1 MEVRRDNPGWPP
13 TGNGAPVRK
22 NTHVRT
28 LLDMD
33 ITDHPAEPEQ
43 VYCSVVV
50 PFYNEEE
57 LVERFCKRLAKVMRT
72 LDKSYEIIL
81 VNDGS
86 TDRTGEMLAEVAMRE
101 PKVLL
106 VDFKRNFGQTAA
118 LQAGFDHAN
127 GEIIIALDGD
137 MENDSF
143 EIPIFLDKIE
153 EGYDIVSGWRKR
165 RQHGWLLRRIPSMAA
180 NWILKKISG
189 VDLHDFGVTFKAYR
203 REVIE
208 DVRLY
213 GDMHRFI
220 PAVCSRLG
228 ARTCEIVTKHINR
241 PAGQSK
247 YGLGRT
253 FRVALDLITLRF
265 TTAYLT
271 RPLHFFGKGGLT
283 LLALGSLILA
293 YGLVRKIIGWFGDG
307 FDLFTEHGPLM
318 ALGFMSIITAMLLL
332 ATGLIG
338 ELLMRIYFEST
349 GARTYRVQ
357 RLVGHSRGD
366 DAAPMRSD
374 RTGAD
379 NGASQKEQPEPQRSI
394 MT

>member
-1 MEVRRDNPGWPP
+1 
-13 TGNGAPVRK
+13 
-22 NTHVRT
+22 
-28 LLDMD
+28 MD
-33 ITDHPAEPEQ
+33 INSHPAQPPQ

-50 PFYNEEE
+50 PFFNEEE
-57 LVERFCKRLAKVMRT
+57 LVDRFYNRLAKVMRK

-86 TDRTGEMLAEVAMRE
+86 TDRTGEILEQIALRDQN
-101 PKVLL
+101 VLL
-106 VDFKRNFGQTAA
+106 VDFKRNFGQTPA
-118 LQAGFDHAN
+118 LQAGFDHAR
-127 GEIIIALDGD
+127 GEIIVALDGD

-143 EIPIFLDKIE
+143 EIPIFLDKIA

-180 NWILKKISG
+180 NWSLRRISG

-203 REVIE
+203 REVLENI
-208 DVRLY
+208 RLY
-213 GDMHRFI
+213 GDMHRFV

-241 PAGQSK
+241 PAGESK

-283 LLALGSLILA
+283 LLALGAVILT
-293 YGLVRKIIGWFGDG
+293 YGLIRKIIGWFGDG
-307 FDLFTEHGPLM
+307 FDLFTVHGPLM
-318 ALGFMSIITAMLLL
+318 ALGFMSIITAFLLL

-338 ELLMRIYFEST
+338 EMLMRIYFEST
-349 GARTYRVQ
+349 GARTYHVKK
-357 RLVGHSRGD
+357 LVGLGQDADAPPGD
-366 DAAPMRSD
+366 SD
-374 RTGAD
+374 QTGLGAD
-379 NGASQKEQPEPQRSI
+379 DTPQDHVSPPRSI

>member
-1 MEVRRDNPGWPP
+1 M
-13 TGNGAPVRK
+13 
-22 NTHVRT
+22 
-28 LLDMD
+28 DMD
-33 ITDHPAEPEQ
+33 ISNHPAQAQQ

-57 LVERFCKRLAKVMRT
+57 LVERFYNRLAKVMRT

-86 TDRTGEMLAEVAMRE
+86 TDRTGEILERIALRD
-101 PKVLL
+101 PKVLM
-106 VDFKRNFGQTAA
+106 VDFNRNFGQTAA
-118 LQAGFDHAN
+118 LQAGFDHAC
-127 GEIIIALDGD
+127 GEIIVALDGD

-143 EIPIFLDKIE
+143 EIPMFLDKIA

-165 RQHGWLLRRIPSMAA
+165 RRHGWLLRRVPSMAA
-180 NWILKKISG
+180 NWLLKRISG
-189 VDLHDFGVTFKAYR
+189 VALHDFGVTFKAYR
-203 REVIE
+203 RESLQDIC
-208 DVRLY
+208 LY
-213 GDMHRFI
+213 GDMHRFV

-241 PAGQSK
+241 PAGKSK

-271 RPLHFFGKGGLT
+271 RPLHFFGKWGL
-283 LLALGSLILA
+283 LLFALGSIILI
-293 YGLVRKIIGWFGDG
+293 YGLIRKIIGWFGDG
-307 FDLFTEHGPLM
+307 FDLFTVHGPLM
-318 ALGFMSIITAMLLL
+318 ALGFMSVITALLLL

-338 ELLMRIYFEST
+338 EMLMRIYFEST
-349 GARTYRVQ
+349 GARTYRIR
-357 RLVGHSRGD
+357 RLVGLGKSPGIPP
-366 DAAPMRSD
+366 DAPPRSD
-374 RTGAD
+374 RKSDDVGDTPD
-379 NGASQKEQPEPQRSI
+379 DTVWPPRTI

>member
-1 MEVRRDNPGWPP
+1 
-13 TGNGAPVRK
+13 
-22 NTHVRT
+22 
-28 LLDMD
+28 MD
-33 ITDHPAEPEQ
+33 IDISNNPAQPQ
-43 VYCSVVV
+43 PVYCSVVV

-57 LVERFCKRLAKVMRT
+57 LVERFYTRLAKVMRT

-86 TDRTGEMLAEVAMRE
+86 TDRTGELLEQIALRD
-101 PKVLL
+101 PKVML
-106 VDFKRNFGQTAA
+106 VDFKRNFGQTPA

-127 GEIIIALDGD
+127 GEIIVALDGD

-180 NWILKKISG
+180 NWMLKKISG
-189 VDLHDFGVTFKAYR
+189 ISLHDFGVTFKAYR

-208 DVRLY
+208 DIRLY

-220 PAVCSRLG
+220 PAVCNRLG
-228 ARTCEIVTKHINR
+228 AKTCEIVTKHINR
-241 PAGQSK
+241 PAGESK

-271 RPLHFFGKGGLT
+271 RPLHFFGKAGLLLLTTGLVILGYGLT
-283 LLALGSLILA
+283 
-293 YGLVRKIIGWFGDG
+293 RKIIGWFGDG

-318 ALGFMSIITAMLLL
+318 ALGFMSVITSMLLL

-338 ELLMRIYFEST
+338 EMLMRIYFEST
-349 GARTYRVQ
+349 GAHTYRVKK
-357 RLVGHSRGD
+357 LVKLGQ
-366 DAAPMRSD
+366 
-374 RTGAD
+374 GAD
-379 NGASQKEQPEPQRSI
+379 AEPGADEQPAPTTDDTDAQDDEPATPEKI